1 MILDALAPADR
12 AALYRLGE
20 ALHRAAAIG
29 ERRWTAFPDVR
40 SRVEGLM
47 AALRADCSAADA
59 EEVAR
64 RLVGMVD
71 YREGGDAAI
80 ELALTEILVHG
91 VRWSWERC

>member
-1 MILDALAPADR
+1 MIATLAPADR

-20 ALHRAAAIG
+20 AVHRAAALG
-29 ERRWTAFPDVR
+29 ERRGTCAPIVR
-40 SRVEGLM
+40 SCVDDLM
-47 AALRADCSAADA
+47 ASLRPDCTNADA

-64 RLVGMVD
+64 RVLASAD
-71 YREGGDAAI
+71 YRERFDGAM